1 MGDVVEQSRRC
12 EGYILG
18 RVVEVFA
25 SPKYRIP
32 RVCALPHGSEKLGCR
47 WGDRHKL
54 VSPFYPLDIH
64 KEMPM
69 LDIRKAIRDFRVVR
83 KHFGL
88 VPAVRNLLVAIHQS
102 Y

>member
-1 MGDVVEQSRRC
+1 VGTP
-12 EGYILG
+12 LG

-25 SPKYRIP
+25 SPKYQRGE
-32 RVCALPHGSEKLGCR
+32 CALPHGIEKLGCR

-88 VPAVRNLLVAIHQS
+88 VPAIRNLLVAIHQS

>member
-1 MGDVVEQSRRC
+1 V
-12 EGYILG
+12 GYILG

-25 SPKYRIP
+25 SPKPKTP

-54 VSPFYPLDIH
+54 VSPLYPSDIR

-69 LDIRKAIRDFRVVR
+69 LQAIQKVIRDFRVVR

-88 VPAVRNLLVAIHQS
+88 APAIRNLLVTIHQS